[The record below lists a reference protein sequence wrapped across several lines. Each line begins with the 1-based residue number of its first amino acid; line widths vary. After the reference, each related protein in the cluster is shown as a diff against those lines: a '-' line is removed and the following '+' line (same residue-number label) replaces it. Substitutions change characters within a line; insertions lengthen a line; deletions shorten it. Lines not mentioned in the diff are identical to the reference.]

1 MSVAPPFLHRL
12 RFPAPWTHDVEV
24 ETRLETEGRES
35 LELAMAVWTPG
46 SYLVREYA
54 RNVEGLSAESERGA
68 RLAVRKT
75 RKNRWR
81 IECAGARSV
90 LVRYRL
96 HARELSVRTNYVDA
110 DLALLA
116 PAATFLFDPAALERP
131 HELRIAPYEHWT
143 AVECPLPGLVDGAE
157 WVFRAPDYDALVDAP
172 ILAGNLEIHER
183 RVEGRPVRLALAGD
197 HARWDGAAAAD
208 ACARIAE
215 TQARFWGGLPYE
227 EYRFFNVVLESGGGL
242 EHRDST
248 VLLSGRHV
256 FLQRREYRRWL
267 GTACHEHFHVW
278 NAKRLRPLE
287 LGPFDYEA
295 ENLTRGLWFTEGA
308 TSYYD
313 ELLLRRS
320 GLVTAEE
327 YLEEFGEFLS
337 RYLATP
343 GRLVQPLAES
353 SYDAWIKLYRPDANA
368 SNSRISYYTK
378 GAVLCFLLD
387 AELRTRTADRVT
399 LDDWMRAAYARWSG
413 ARGFAEGELEAL
425 ASELAGADLAPF
437 FERALHG
444 VEELALA
451 PALACFGLRFA
462 PELGPAPSWLGV
474 AARAREGR
482 LVVEEVRRG
491 APAWEAG
498 VSPEDELVSLDGLRL
513 DPADWM
519 ARVEAL
525 PVGLPLELLVARRG
539 RMRRLSVVLR
549 PQPQRARK
557 LERDPDAGAAAVARR
572 EAWLGELRHPGVGG
586 AS

>member
-1 MSVAPPFLHRL
+1 MSDLPPIRHRL
-12 RFPAPWTHDVEV
+12 SFPAPWTHDFEV
-24 ETRLETEGRES
+24 ETRLETEGCRS

-54 RNVEGLSAESERGA
+54 RHVEGLCAEDERGA
-68 RLAVRKT
+68 PLAVRKT

-81 IECAGARSV
+81 FECAGASAIV
-90 LVRYRL
+90 VRYRL
-96 HARELSVRTNYVDA
+96 HARELSVRTNWVDA
-110 DLALLA
+110 ELALLA
-116 PAATFLFDPAALERP
+116 PAATFLFDPAHPERP
-131 HELRIAPYEHWT
+131 HELRISPYEHWT
-143 AVECPLPGLVDGAE
+143 AVECPLPGLRDGAE
-157 WVFRAPDYDALVDAP
+157 FVFHAADYDSLVDAP
-172 ILAGNLEIHER
+172 ILAGGLEIHER
-183 RVEGRPVRLALAGD
+183 VVEGRPVKLVQAGD
-197 HARWDGAAAAD
+197 VARWDGAVAAD
-208 ACARIAE
+208 ACARIAA

-248 VLLSGRHV
+248 VLLSGRAV
-256 FLQRREYRRWL
+256 FAQRREYRRWL

-278 NAKRLRPLE
+278 NVKRLRPLE
-287 LGPFDYEA
+287 LGPFDYEN
-295 ENLTRGLWFTEGA
+295 ENLTRGLWFAEGA

-320 GLVTAEE
+320 GLVSVEE
-327 YLEEFGEFLS
+327 YLEELGEFLS

-425 ASELAGADLAPF
+425 ASELAGVDLSAF
-437 FERALHG
+437 FARALHG
-444 VEELALA
+444 TEELDLA
-451 PALACFGLRFA
+451 PALAAFGLRFA
-462 PELGPAPSWLGV
+462 PETTPAPAWLGV

-482 LVVEEVRRG
+482 IVVEEVRRDG
-491 APAWEAG
+491 PAWCAG
-498 VSPEDELVSLDGLRL
+498 VSPEDELLALDGLRL
-513 DPADWM
+513 EVADWSV
-519 ARVEAL
+519 RLESL
-525 PVGLPLELLVARRG
+525 PVGLPLELLLARRG
-539 RMRRLSVVLR
+539 RIRRVSVVVR
-549 PQPQRARK
+549 PQPQRVRK
-557 LERDPDAGAAAVARR
+557 LELDPAATPEVQARR
-572 EAWLGELRHPGVGG
+572 ASWLSEL
-586 AS
+586 A